1 MGELFNIEKMKKSIS
16 KAKRRSTWKTVLISM
31 IVIVVVLFSS
41 ILANGFITPLLAS
54 PVQNAFYQYNQVKG
68 ANEFIGVEEFYPGI
82 LGGENYY
89 KKYKQVGDRIIYSGE
104 GGYGYGL
111 FRDEVLGRIGS
122 RSTGFTVQ
130 MDKKPSYNELG
141 QRMMTFFYPQ
151 LNYDVVNNDLLL
163 LNEIANDKL
172 VEMALS
178 FDKGYTSSEAMALI
192 PKDITK
198 TWLWVNHI
206 EQGGKLYSINYD
218 ENQNPLGKLPLT
230 LNGQDAYG
238 FSVINTDGTF
248 ADQPAERFISAIDSG
263 AKFNSYWQQE
273 FQNLKENIA
282 GEDDKLSV
290 NDLVINGIVVTG
302 TAESLK
308 QLQNL
313 PFIKASS
320 LGVVIDK
327 Y

>member
-1 MGELFNIEKMKKSIS
+1 MGELFNIEKMEQSIS
-16 KAKRRSTWKTVLISM
+16 KAKRRSTWKTVFIST
-31 IVIVVVLFSS
+31 IVFVVVLFSS

-54 PVQNAFYQYNQVKG
+54 PVQNAFYQYNYVKG
-68 ANEFIGVEEFYPGI
+68 ANEFIGIEESYPGI
-82 LGGENYY
+82 LGGETYY
-89 KKYKQVGDRIIYSGE
+89 KKYKPIEERIIYSGE

-111 FRDEVLGRIGS
+111 FRDEVLGRDGG
-122 RSTGFTVQ
+122 RAHVTGHA
-130 MDKKPSYNELG
+130 YNELG

-218 ENQNPLGKLPLT
+218 ENQNPLEKMPLT